1 MQDEGEVAIYFNN
14 DESDKITMD
23 YPFESLLEQLGVL
36 TLKDVESGWSHNR
49 RRLTSRGLIILFSAS
64 LPLVVA

>member
-23 YPFESLLEQLGVL
+23 YPFESLLEQIGVL
-36 TLKDVESGWSHNR
+36 TLKDVVSGWSGGENPHQ
-49 RRLTSRGLIILFSAS
+49 LD
-64 LPLVVA
+64 